1 MSSALFLLSTEADSG
16 KSALA
21 LALFEAMARRV
32 PRPAVFRPVTRDGG
46 DDFLVDLLLSRLP
59 EGARPDPRTASG

>member
-1 MSSALFLLSTEADSG
+1 MSTALFLLSTEADSG

-32 PRPAVFRPVTRDGG
+32 PRPAVFRP
-46 DDFLVDLLLSRLP
+46 
-59 EGARPDPRTASG
+59 